1 MFLSEAKLID
11 QTDSLSIIIMLYA
24 LLEKLF
30 NFRVLYDFEVPE
42 FEDISSNA
50 KVRGTIYL

>member
-50 KVRGTIYL
+50 KVRGTI